1 VGRRHTGRI
10 ARDAEV
16 LAQVEEVLRFAGLQ
30 GARTV
35 VEDMEAD
42 EKGRQRLRVR
52 AVRGEGKKDFL
63 YEVLVQE
70 NGLMGIYRTVLCAR
84 PRCTLYPARAPFRFS
99 LPPPTS
105 MSTTPTARS
114 PAAPRMPICWSDP
127 TDEALWP
134 RIHVS

>member
-70 NGLMGIYRTVLCAR
+70 NGLMGIYRTV
-84 PRCTLYPARAPFRFS
+84 
-99 LPPPTS
+99 
-105 MSTTPTARS
+105 
-114 PAAPRMPICWSDP
+114 
-127 TDEALWP
+127 
-134 RIHVS
+134 